1 MLGKEKIENYLK
13 TIYKLQLSGD
23 RVKGV
28 NVASE
33 LHVSRPTVCVA
44 LRELRNIGYVKA
56 YDDGSISLT
65 KKGLAE
71 ARNIED
77 KFSFL
82 TEMLTYLNVDK
93 TIAAEDACRLEHS
106 LSDDSYKALQQF
118 FSAKITQGA

>member
-56 YDDGSISLT
+56 YGDGSISLT
-65 KKGLAE
+65 KKGFAE

-77 KFSFL
+77 RFNFL
-82 TEMLTYLNVDK
+82 TDMLTFQNVDK
-93 TIAAEDACRLEHS
+93 ITAAEDACRLEHN
-106 LSDDSYKALQQF
+106 LSNDSYKALQQF
-118 FSAKITQGA
+118 FNAKMTQGV

>member
-13 TIYKLQLSGD
+13 TIYKLQLYGD

>member
-13 TIYKLQLSGD
+13 TIYKLQLSNE

-28 NVASE
+28 KVASE
-33 LHVSRPTVCVA
+33 LNVSRPTVCVA
-44 LRELRNIGYVKA
+44 LRELRNIGYVRS

-65 KKGLAE
+65 KKGLSE
-71 ARNIED
+71 AQDIED

-82 TEMLTYLNVDK
+82 KDMLTFLNVDK
-93 TIAAEDACRLEHS
+93 ATAAEDACRLEHS
-106 LSDDSYKALQQF
+106 LSDDSYKALQQY

>member
-44 LRELRNIGYVKA
+44 LRELRNNGYVKA
-56 YDDGSISLT
+56 YDDGSTLT

-77 KFSFL
+77 RFNFL
-82 TEMLTYLNVDK
+82 TDMLTFLNVDK
-93 TIAAEDACRLEHS
+93 ITAAEDACRLEHN

-118 FSAKITQGA
+118 FNAKMTQGV